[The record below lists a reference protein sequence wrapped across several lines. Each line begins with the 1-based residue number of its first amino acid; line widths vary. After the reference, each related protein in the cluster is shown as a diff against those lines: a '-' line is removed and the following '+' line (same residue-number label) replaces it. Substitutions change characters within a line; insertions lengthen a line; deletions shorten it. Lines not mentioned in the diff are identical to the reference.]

1 MNRYVPV
8 SEAPDPPGVLRRT
21 DNENLDAIN
30 HNRTNDVVE
39 NLLSKVQSSVR
50 VTSTLPVKFCP

>member
-21 DNENLDAIN
+21 DNENLGAIN
-30 HNRTNDVVE
+30 NNRTNDVVE
-39 NLLSKVQSSVR
+39 NLLSKVQCSVR
-50 VTSTLPVKFCP
+50 MTSTLSAKFCH